1 MLTIEKF
8 SPESKS
14 KWDDFVSSAKNGLF
28 FFNRDFMDYHADR
41 FKDHSLIIYK
51 NEDSHEIL
59 AVFPANENDR
69 QIISHGGLT
78 FGSLLIS
85 PNTKGKDVITIFD
98 EIKNY
103 YKQLGF
109 AKIIYK
115 AVPYIFHKYPCQE
128 DLYALFLS
136 DSKLIRRDI
145 SSVIEISDKIEFS
158 QSKKNLVNRFLK
170 AGQQIEEET
179 NFAEFWDLLTGVLKK
194 FKTKPVHTLEEITRL
209 KTNFNDNI
217 RLFTLRQDQEL
228 LAGLVI
234 FDFGNVVHTQYM
246 ANSDKGRKLGALD
259 FINYQLINNVF
270 QNKNYYSFG
279 ISTENSG
286 RYLNE
291 GLLQQKENMG
301 GRSIVL
307 DFYEI
312 DLLA

>member
-14 KWDDFVSSAKNGLF
+14 KWDHFVSTAKNGLF
-28 FFNRDFMDYHADR
+28 FFYRDFMDYHADR

-51 NEDSHEIL
+51 NEDRNEIL

-78 FGSLLIS
+78 FGSLVIS

-115 AVPYIFHKYPCQE
+115 AIPYIFHKYPCQE
-128 DLYALFLS
+128 DLYALYLS

-158 QSKKNLVNRFLK
+158 QSKKNLINRFIK
-170 AGQQIEEET
+170 AGQHIDEET
-179 NFAEFWDLLTGVLKK
+179 KFERFWDLLSKVLIK
-194 FKTKPVHTLEEITRL
+194 FDTKPVHTVEEITRL
-209 KTNFNDNI
+209 KHTFGNNI
-217 RLFTLRQDQEL
+217 RLFTVNHDSEL
-228 LAGLVI
+228 LAGVVI

-259 FINYQLINNVF
+259 FINYHLINYVF
-270 QNKNYYSFG
+270 RDKKYYSFG
-279 ISTENSG
+279 ISTEENG
-286 RYLNE
+286 RYLNQ

-301 GRSIVL
+301 GRAVVL

-312 DLLA
+312 EL